1 MQCGSRKVIYY
12 VQYQHSDENFHK
24 QLHKRFK
31 WCFAEM
37 QATSFRFSSV
47 SSTFCQASHQV
58 IMLRLPPSCVIT
70 MPSLQSIIFS
80 KPSSSACCR
89 RIPQL
94 SLVSAKSCMLQKLTL
109 KHDFHLLPVTKTSQC
124 LDMVHLPAVCNRQW
138 SWNSSKARRTC
149 ALLKFS

>member
-1 MQCGSRKVIYY
+1 MFCRNASNKFPFFISYFYFLSGQSSSHHA
-12 VQYQHSDENFHK
+12 QT
-24 QLHKRFK
+24 
-31 WCFAEM
+31 
-37 QATSFRFSSV
+37 AT
-47 SSTFCQASHQV
+47 
-58 IMLRLPPSCVIT
+58 ILRHHHAKPPVH
-70 MPSLQSIIFS
+70 S